1 MVSGCY
7 MLLSPDD
14 DFMGVAAGIIINNTQ
29 MEKSIASP
37 LSEFLEQLQKF
48 PMISCRSASSKVPAT
63 FQPSSRG
70 LTCRR
75 VSWLE
80 EWMQDGSPR
89 WHFLKGLIKMR
100 ELSCAYPTHPLS
112 HLNPPLKSLNV
123 KITRVILILR

>member
-29 MEKSIASP
+29 MGKSIASP